1 MKIPSKQQLKQE
13 LKMISLKKIYI
24 YNLDLEIAW
33 GPILSEMLLTTFKN
47 FKTTE
52 KVTNIYT
59 H

>member
-13 LKMISLKKIYI
+13 LKMISLKKKYI
-24 YNLDLEIAW
+24 YNLDFAW